1 MKRIFCINARGE
13 ARPVRVLSHAQF
25 VAWLPAQLCTR
36 CDEAIHQDLTTITRP
51 VSCLH
56 CAAPVFA
63 F

>member
-13 ARPVRVLSHAQF
+13 ARLVRVLSHSQF

-36 CDEAIHQDLTTITRP
+36 CDEAIHQDLTTIHQDEP
-51 VSCLH
+51 CPH
-56 CAAPVFA
+56 CGAATFA